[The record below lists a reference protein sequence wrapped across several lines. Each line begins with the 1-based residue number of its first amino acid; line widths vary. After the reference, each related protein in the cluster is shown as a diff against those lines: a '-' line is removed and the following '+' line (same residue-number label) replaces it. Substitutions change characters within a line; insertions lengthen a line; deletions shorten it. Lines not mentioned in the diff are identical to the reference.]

1 MDATAVVA
9 VLLFCMMI
17 GLFALAQQLEK
28 TQTRL
33 ERVVV
38 ENARLTANFQA
49 EQFQRLYDLV
59 DDVNEKLDDEE
70 FLTEQ
75 QLEKLHAKWLA
86 DWKV

>member
-17 GLFALAQQLEK
+17 GLFALAQLEK

-59 DDVNEKLDDEE
+59 DDVNETWYSLSPA
-70 FLTEQ
+70 EQ
-75 QLEKLHAKWLA
+75 RRGTTKCG
-86 DWKV
+86 